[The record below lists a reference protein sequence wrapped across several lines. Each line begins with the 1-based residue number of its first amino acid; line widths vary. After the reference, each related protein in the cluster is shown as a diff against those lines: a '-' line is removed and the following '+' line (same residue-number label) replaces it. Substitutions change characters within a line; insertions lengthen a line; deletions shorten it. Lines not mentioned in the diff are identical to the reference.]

1 MCTNFTMEKNEGGHT
16 QVPMQEDPQ
25 ILTSANKIRI
35 YLDKFPKLHNIY
47 LIATISC
54 VSGMMFGFD
63 ILSMSA
69 FIGIEQYQNYFNH
82 PNSTMQGLITSAMAL
97 GSLFGALG
105 TSLISEPFGRRFTL
119 ICCSLS
125 WMIGAAI
132 QSSAQN
138 RTQLIL
144 GRIISGVGVGFGST
158 VAPVYGSELA
168 PRRIRGLIGGLFQF
182 SVTLGI
188 LIMYYISYGL
198 HFINGVA
205 SFRIAWGLQ
214 IIPGLLLFF
223 GVIFLPE
230 SPRWLA
236 KHGLWDEAEMV
247 VANVQAK
254 GNRDDPDVNIE
265 VSEIKDQILID
276 EKSKKIS
283 YATLFNKRYRRR
295 TITAVFAQI
304 WQQLTG
310 MNVMMYYITVLAA
323 MSGFTGNA
331 NLVFSSIQYVLN
343 VAMTIPALFLLDK
356 VGRRKV
362 LLIGAACMGVFQFAL
377 AGILGSYSVPVD
389 SLDGNSYIRI
399 LIPPDRR
406 PAARA
411 AIAMA
416 YLFVCSFASSWGVGI
431 WLYCSEIWGDNA
443 IRQRGAGLST
453 AANWAF
459 NFAIGMYTP
468 TSFKNITWRTYIIYA
483 SFCVAMF
490 VHVYF
495 GFPETKGKRLEEIG
509 QMWDDK
515 IPAWKTSKWQPDI
528 PILSDKDLHQ
538 KMEAQH
544 VERGGVIT
552 QSSSSERNSYGNKV
566 LTTTSGV

>member
-1 MCTNFTMEKNEGGHT
+1 MMEKDEVLLQEGHHVIG
-16 QVPMQEDPQ
+16 PAE
-25 ILTSANKIRI
+25 KIRRF
-35 YLDKFPKLHNIY
+35 LDKFPKMYNIY
-47 LIATISC
+47 VIASISC

-69 FIGIEQYQNYFNH
+69 FIGIDEYQNYFNH
-82 PNSTMQGLITSAMAL
+82 PGSSMQGLITSSMAL
-97 GSLFGALG
+97 GSFFGAIC
-105 TSLISEPFGRRFTL
+105 TSWISEPFGRRFTL
-119 ICCSLS
+119 ICCSWS

-138 RTQLIL
+138 RAQLII
-144 GRIISGVGVGFGST
+144 GRFISGVGVGFGST
-158 VAPVYGSELA
+158 VAPVYGSELS
-168 PRRIRGLIGGLFQF
+168 PRKVRGFIGGLFQF

-188 LIMYYISYGL
+188 LIMFYISYGL

-214 IIPGLLLFF
+214 ILPGLLLLF
-223 GVIFLPE
+223 GVVFLPE

-236 KHGLWDEAEMV
+236 KHGLWDEAEDI
-247 VANVQAK
+247 VARVQAK
-254 GNRDDPDVNIE
+254 GNRQDVDVAIE
-265 VSEIKDQILID
+265 ISEIKDQVLID
-276 EKSKKIS
+276 EKSKNIS
-283 YATLFNKRYRRR
+283 YATLFNKRYRWR
-295 TITAVFAQI
+295 TITAIFAQI

-343 VAMTIPALFLLDK
+343 VVMTIPALFLLDK
-356 VGRRKV
+356 VGRRPV
-362 LLIGAACMGVFQFAL
+362 LLIGAACMGIFQFAL
-377 AGILGSYSVPVD
+377 AGILGTYSEPID
-389 SLDGNSYIRI
+389 SLNGDSYVRI
-399 LIPPDRR
+399 LIPEDRR
-406 PAARA
+406 PAAKG

-431 WLYCSEIWGDNA
+431 WLYCSEIWGDHA

-468 TSFKNITWRTYIIYA
+468 TSFKNITWRTYLIYGA
-483 SFCVAMF
+483 FCVAMF
-490 VHVYF
+490 VHVLV
-495 GFPETKGKRLEEIG
+495 GFPETVGKRLEEVG

-515 IPAWKTSKWQPDI
+515 VPAWRSASWSPTV
-528 PILSDKDLHQ
+528 PIVSDRDLHD
-538 KMEAQH
+538 KMEVH
-544 VERGGVIT
+544 HHEGGEMLSN
-552 QSSSSERNSYGNKV
+552 SSSSDRHTAADKV
-566 LTTTSGV
+566 LVPTSGGYATNRT

>member
-1 MCTNFTMEKNEGGHT
+1 M
-16 QVPMQEDPQ
+16 PMQEDPQ